1 MSKDHCS
8 GVCINY
14 ETANDKWECKWIG
27 LGHQCTFVSK
37 EVNGME
43 EKINKIEKIVPIK
56 ALTSKSDLCAKI
68 NEMIDVV
75 NVLIDKNDD
84 VNKLRTGLYN
94 LIKTYMKEI

>member
-1 MSKDHCS
+1 MGKNHCS

-56 ALTSKSDLCAKI
+56 ALTSKSDLYLKI
-68 NEMIDVV
+68 NEIIDVV

-84 VNKLRTGLYN
+84 VNKLRNDLYN
-94 LIKTYMKEI
+94 LIKSYMKEI